1 MRRRSAATIMAVLV
15 VLSFLLTVHVQAA
28 LPSPK
33 HTAVESDVQ
42 FQNQGQTIRATLTK
56 PETEGTFPVV
66 IIFHGFSGQRHEMPV
81 VGTDE
86 ALFQR
91 TARVLAEQGY
101 ASLRIDFIGS
111 GESDGEWADTTF
123 SGQIADAL
131 AAVDHVCALDGIDPN
146 RVAVLGLSQ
155 GGLVAA
161 STAGRDQRVA
171 SAILWSAVASPVS
184 TYSDLLGA
192 DAVSAG
198 LTGGAD
204 DLVTAALPWGA
215 TTTLKGSF
223 FRDLYMVDPVA
234 EITAFR
240 GPLLVIVGLNDTI
253 VSPQPQSGEV
263 YLVYHQGD
271 EALVQLDA
279 DHMFDCLARPDKVDE
294 AIGATVEWL
303 DKTL

>member
-1 MRRRSAATIMAVLV
+1 MRRRSAASIIAVLA
-15 VLSFLLTVHVQAA
+15 VLSFLLTAHVQAA

-33 HTAVESDVQ
+33 YTAVESDVQ
-42 FQNQGQTIRATLTK
+42 FRNKGQTIRATLTK
-56 PETEGTFPVV
+56 PEAEGTYPVV

-101 ASLRIDFIGS
+101 ASLRIDFLGS

-131 AAVDHVCALDGIDPN
+131 AAVDYVCALDGIDPN

-161 STAGRDQRVA
+161 STAGRDQRIA
-171 SAILWSAVASPVS
+171 SAVLWSAVANPPA

-192 DAVSAG
+192 DAVTAG
-198 LTGGAD
+198 LTGGGD
-204 DLVTAALPWGA
+204 DLVTASLPWGA

-223 FRDLYMVDPVA
+223 FRELYVVDPVA
-234 EITAFR
+234 EITAFK
-240 GPLLVIVGLNDTI
+240 GPLLVIVGLTDII
-253 VSPQPQSGEV
+253 VSPQPQSGEI
-263 YLVYHQGD
+263 YLAYHPGD

-279 DHMFDCLARPDKVDE
+279 DHMFDCLARPEKVDE
-294 AIGATVEWL
+294 AICATVAWL

>member
-1 MRRRSAATIMAVLV
+1 MKRRSAASIIAVLV
-15 VLSFLLTVHVQAA
+15 MLLFSLASHVQAA

-33 HTAVESDVQ
+33 YTAVESDVQ
-42 FQNQGQTIRATLTK
+42 FRNKGQTIRATLTK
-56 PETEGTFPVV
+56 PEAEGTYPIV

-101 ASLRIDFIGS
+101 ASLRIDFLGS
-111 GESDGEWADTTF
+111 GESAGEWADTTF
-123 SGQIADAL
+123 SGQISDAL
-131 AAVDHVCALDGIDPN
+131 AAVDYVCALDGIDPS

-161 STAGRDQRVA
+161 STAGRDRRVA
-171 SAILWSAVASPVS
+171 SAILWSAVASPTS

-192 DAVSAG
+192 DAVTAG

-234 EITAFR
+234 EITAFK

-263 YLVYHQGD
+263 YLVYHRGD

-279 DHMFDCLARPDKVDE
+279 DHMFDCLARPEKVDE
-294 AIGATVEWL
+294 AICATVEWL
-303 DKTL
+303 GNKL

>member
-1 MRRRSAATIMAVLV
+1 MKRRNAASVLVVLV
-15 VLSFLLTVHVQAA
+15 VLSFSLTAHVQAA

-33 HTAVESDVQ
+33 CTAAENDVQ
-42 FQNQGQTIRATLTK
+42 FQNKGQTIKATLTK
-56 PETEGTFPVV
+56 PEAEGTCPVV
-66 IIFHGFSGQRHEMPV
+66 VIFHGFSGQRHEMPV

-101 ASLRIDFIGS
+101 ASLRIDFLGS

-123 SGQIADAL
+123 SGQISDAL
-131 AAVDHVCALDGIDPN
+131 AAVDYVCALDGIDPD

-161 STAGRDQRVA
+161 STAGRDPRVA
-171 SAILWSAVASPVS
+171 SAILWSAVASPPA

-192 DAVSAG
+192 DAVTAA

-234 EITAFR
+234 EITAFK

-253 VSPQPQSGEV
+253 VSPQPQSGEI
-263 YLVYHQGD
+263 YLVYHQGE

-279 DHMFDCLARPDKVDE
+279 DHMFDCLARPEKVDE
-294 AIGATVEWL
+294 AICATVEWL
-303 DKTL
+303 DKMF